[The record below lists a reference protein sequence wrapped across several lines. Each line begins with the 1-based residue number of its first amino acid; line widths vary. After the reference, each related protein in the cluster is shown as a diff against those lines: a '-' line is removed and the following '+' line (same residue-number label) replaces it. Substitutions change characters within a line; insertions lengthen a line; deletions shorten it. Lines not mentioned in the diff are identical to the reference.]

1 MIRPQVLPN
10 LGEALLVI
18 DVQNDFLP
26 GGALAV
32 PRGDDIVNPL
42 NRWMVSFAEA
52 GLPIYA
58 TRDCHPPDH
67 CSFQEQNGPWPSHC
81 VKGSWG
87 ANFPEALKMPPTIR
101 IVDKPDCRDKE
112 TYSAFSG
119 TSLDDALRSEGID
132 HVWVGGLAT
141 EYCVMNT
148 VLDAL
153 QLSYRVTLLSEAI
166 RAVDV
171 RSSDGE
177 NAIQLMVSQGVILR

>member
-1 MIRPQVLPN
+1 MDGSMAFPSP
-10 LGEALLVI
+10 GDALLVI

-32 PRGDDIVNPL
+32 PRGDAIVNPL

-52 GLPIYA
+52 GLPIFA

-67 CSFQEQNGPWPSHC
+67 CSFLEQKGRWPSHC

-87 ANFPEALKMPPTIR
+87 ADFPETLKMPPSVR

-112 TYSAFSG
+112 TYSAFGG
-119 TSLDDALRSEGID
+119 TSLDEALRSQGID
-132 HVWVGGLAT
+132 HLWVGGLAT
-141 EYCVMNT
+141 EYCVMKT

-153 QLSYRVTLLSEAI
+153 QLRYRVTLLSEAI
-166 RAVDV
+166 RSVDI
-171 RSSDGE
+171 RSLDGE
-177 NAIQLMVSQGVILR
+177 KAIEQMVSQGVMLR